1 MARKARALQLD
12 ASIDKE
18 GEIAYASMGV
28 PEVVGALY
36 TGMNP
41 LAEYELER
49 AKCCL
54 EVSAQEEGTLHK
66 AAEGFR

>member
-1 MARKARALQLD
+1 MD

-54 EVSAQEEGTLHK
+54 EVLVQGEGTLHK